1 MLLIWD
7 IHATRK
13 RVDACID
20 SIQLLVERYPDDDT
34 IVFVGDYV
42 YHFSYDMVALH
53 ALFTYWVMLVKQWK
67 NLIILAWNHDW
78 IQNQFV
84 FEQAKVAF
92 DLLQSE
98 IQQWSLQYITQP
110 TLVDIQWQPCL
121 LFPFTASFDNQIV
134 RSEYNEL
141 CDSTHTKER
150 LSWVANSV
158 LHTMIDQWKLE
169 QSEKNTLNTLLLIH
183 HRYIAGKAFPWQFAR
198 FSYQSPALSNHW
210 LDDDRLILVSW
221 HLHQPFVE
229 KNYCCIGSIWS
240 TSPLEINQQKY
251 LFQFNSDTKKFNA
264 HSSSLNPYLQFTSEE
279 VVVKSVQE
287 LSEEVD
293 QVSRTHLMW
302 WNLEVMVHE
311 RLWDISLVDTTLTL
325 ITDAVD
331 GLQSV
336 PDSIKQAVGTLRI
349 KQSKET
355 LETLISTMQDSSLL
369 LDESFAD
376 WKSLLWEFLKAKF
389 GDKAKQYQKDLER
402 LEVI

>member
-34 IVFVGDYV
+34 LVFVGDYV

-53 ALFTYWVMLVKQWK
+53 ALFTYWVELVKKWK
-67 NLIILAWNHDW
+67 KLIILAWNHDW

-92 DLLQSE
+92 DLFQSE
-98 IQQWSLQYITQP
+98 VQDWSLQYITQP
-110 TLVDIQWQPCL
+110 TYIDIQWQDCL
-121 LFPFTASFDNQIV
+121 LFPFTAKFDTEEV
-134 RSEYNEL
+134 RSEYAEL
-141 CDSTHTKER
+141 SDSSHTKER
-150 LSWVANSV
+150 LSWTANSI
-158 LHTMIDQWKLE
+158 LHTMIDTWKSEHLE
-169 QSEKNTLNTLLLIH
+169 HTSKKLLLIH

-198 FSYQSPALSNHW
+198 FSYQSPALSNHR
-210 LDDDRLILVSW
+210 LDDDRLMIVSW

-229 KNYCCIGSIWS
+229 KNYCCIWSIWS

-251 LFQFNSDTKKFNA
+251 LFQFDPETKKCNA
-264 HSSSLNPYLQFTSEE
+264 HPSSLNPYLQFTSEE
-279 VVVKSVQE
+279 VAVKSIQQ
-287 LSEEVD
+287 LCEEVD
-293 QVSRTHLMW
+293 QRSRKHLLW
-302 WNLEVMVHE
+302 WNLVVEVHE
-311 RLWDISLVDTTLTL
+311 RLWDISLSDTTLTL
-325 ITDAVD
+325 ITDAHD

-336 PDSIKQAVGTLRI
+336 PDSIKQAVGTVRI

-376 WKSLLWEFLKAKF
+376 WKTLLWEFLKAKF
-389 GDKAKQYQKDLER
+389 GDKAEQYQKDLEK